1 MSRAYRIRVH
11 ESERKLLKAEDAVK
25 ANLGLLD
32 ILPGEEM
39 AALLVEEL
47 QKRGFRDDDGI
58 MRRDGDGVTITVDPC
73 TGDVVAKAEVA
84 DEVKIESRREGV
96 AYDDLGPAQ
105 KAVRQQLQ
113 EKARDDLQRQQ
124 VHEQEKLQ
132 KKATE
137 RLEGHLLDVKKEL
150 DQAVNRVTAEALK
163 KKAAQIG
170 QVKAVHDDVENGSLT
185 ITVEV

>member
-11 ESERKLLKAEDAVK
+11 EAERKLLKAEDSVR
-25 ANLGLLD
+25 ANLGLLE

-39 AALLVEEL
+39 AALLIEEL
-47 QKRGFRDDDGI
+47 KKRGFRDDEG
-58 MRRDGDGVTITVDPC
+58 MLRRDDDGVTITVDPC
-73 TGDVVAKAEVA
+73 TGDVIAQAEVQ

-96 AYDDLGPAQ
+96 AYDDIGPAQ

-113 EKARDDLQRQQ
+113 EKARDDLNRQKTL
-124 VHEQEKLQ
+124 EQEKLQ

-137 RLEGHLLDVKKEL
+137 KLEGRLLDVKKEL

-163 KKAAQIG
+163 KKAAQMG
-170 QVKAVHDDVENGSLT
+170 QIKEIHDDIENGSLT